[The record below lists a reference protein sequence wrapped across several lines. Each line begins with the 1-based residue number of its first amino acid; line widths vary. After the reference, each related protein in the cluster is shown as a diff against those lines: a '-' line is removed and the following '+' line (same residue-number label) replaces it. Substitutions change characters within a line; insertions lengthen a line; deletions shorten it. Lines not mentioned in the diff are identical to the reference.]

1 MPTGQSRT
9 GRNAERPGRL
19 TIRQRCGSNHVN
31 GIGQRRSGKGEE
43 RGDDHD
49 AHGGVGGPPPGRLP
63 RGSRIGDGMIVT
75 VTPAPGL
82 DRTYTALQF
91 VPGRVNRATSSVVEA
106 SGKGVNVSRALAAAG
121 AATVAVLP
129 LGGPEGQQLADLL
142 AADAVPFLAIST
154 DVATRTNTTLAV
166 SGEPTTKMN
175 APSPALP
182 DRVWAEVE
190 ERLGDLLLRN
200 PGAWV
205 LCSGSTPPG
214 ADRLPAQLIKLAR
227 RFGARSAVDS
237 SGPPLAAVLD
247 SGPDLIAPNHLELA
261 EIVGIDP
268 RSLNPDGHASAAG
281 DLVDMAAGWSAA
293 VARRTGGAVLV
304 TLGASGAVYCD
315 AGGSWHALA
324 PQIVPV
330 NTVGAGDALLAGFL
344 SVAGSVNPEHP
355 ATPGGAL
362 ATAVAWG
369 TSACAMA
376 GTSGDVAA
384 GADVGAV
391 TVRRLT

>member
-1 MPTGQSRT
+1 MSDTVG
-9 GRNAERPGRL
+9 E
-19 TIRQRCGSNHVN
+19 
-31 GIGQRRSGKGEE
+31 RRSGTGEE
-43 RGDDHD
+43 RGADHD
-49 AHGGVGGPPPGRLP
+49 ARGCVGGRLPGRLP
-63 RGSRIGDGMIVT
+63 RVSRIENGVIVT

-82 DRTYTALQF
+82 DRTYTALHF
-91 VPGRVNRATSSVVEA
+91 VPGQVNRATSSVVEA

-121 AATVAVLP
+121 VATVAVLP
-129 LGGPEGQQLADLL
+129 LGGPEGHQLADLL
-142 AADAVPFLAIST
+142 AADAVRFVAIWT

-166 SGEPTTKMN
+166 SGGPTTKMN
-175 APSPALP
+175 APSPKLP
-182 DRVWAEVE
+182 DRVWAELT
-190 ERLGDLLLRN
+190 ERLGDLLARH

-214 ADRLPAQLIKLAR
+214 ADRLPAQLIELAR

-237 SGPPLAAVLD
+237 SGSALAAALD
-247 SGPDLIAPNHLELA
+247 SGPNLIAPNHLELA

-268 RSLNPDGHASAAG
+268 RSLDPDGNDSAAG
-281 DLVDMAAGWSAA
+281 DLVDMAAGWSAT

-304 TLGASGAVYCD
+304 TLGASGAIYSD

-324 PQIVPV
+324 PPIVPV

-344 SVAGSVNPEHP
+344 SVAGTADAGHP
-355 ATPGGAL
+355 AAPGGAL

-369 TSACAMA
+369 TSACSMA

-384 GADVGAV
+384 GAHVGAV
-391 TVRRLT
+391 TVRRLS